1 MYTDASESGLGA
13 VLTQVKEDGKERP
26 IAYASRT
33 LSKSERNYDAHKL
46 EFLALKWSV
55 TSRFHEYL
63 YGGTFDV
70 YTDNNPLTYVLTS
83 AKLDAIGQ
91 RWIASL
97 GPYNFS
103 LHYNPGRQNTVAD
116 SLSRIP
122 WENATF
128 YDEIDYN
135 LVKAVVHKGGVNTS
149 GMIEPELIY
158 DDPKIFMKQ
167 LVSKLAGKMTK
178 VQWRTEQQEDPEIGP
193 VLQLVLTNKHLQ
205 YKFRKEDNSGS
216 KIILRFRDN
225 LKLVDGLLYRKWVY
239 KDEITYLQFVLPCEF
254 RKRTVIACHDQFGH
268 LGIDKTLIL
277 LQEPFFWPKMNDDVR
292 YHIRNCERCLRFKQ
306 KPEREEMHSIESSYP
321 LEIVHMDF
329 LVIGSKKD
337 PNKEINVLVVTDH
350 FTRYAQAFVTT
361 SQTAHTVATTLYEKY
376 LVHYG
381 WPDKL
386 HSDQAGNF
394 ESKLIAELCR
404 IAQVQKIRTTPYH
417 PEGNAQCER
426 FNQTLLGM
434 IGSLNPNEKRRWQD
448 WVSTLTHAYNCTRCD
463 STGFSPYYLMFA
475 RVPRLPIDI
484 EYGVT
489 QPELIDKSRQNYA
502 RKLRA
507 RLNWAFKVAKD
518 VNLKE
523 TERQKRYYDRKM
535 RCQKLIVGDM
545 VLVKEKGSSG
555 NYKINDKWETNPYM
569 VIEHMTDKK
578 GQQMPVFKL
587 REIVKEGAPREKT
600 LHRNMLY
607 PFRSVEGPEN
617 RLLMKCN
624 ILMDI
629 YFSER

>member
-1 MYTDASESGLGA
+1 M
-13 VLTQVKEDGKERP
+13 
-26 IAYASRT
+26 
-33 LSKSERNYDAHKL
+33 
-46 EFLALKWSV
+46 
-55 TSRFHEYL
+55 

-83 AKLDAIGQ
+83 VKLDAIGQ
-91 RWIASL
+91 HWIASL

-122 WENATF
+122 LENATF

-254 RKRTVIACHDQFGH
+254 QKRTVIACHDQFGH
-268 LGIDKTLIL
+268 LGMDKTLIL
-277 LQEPFFWPKMNDDVR
+277 LQERFFLPKMNDDVR

-376 LVHYG
+376 LVYYG

-394 ESKLIAELCR
+394 ESKLIAELCQ

-463 STGFSPYYLMFA
+463 STGFSPYYLMFG

-502 RKLRA
+502 RKLQA

-535 RCQKLIVGDM
+535 RCQNLIVGDM

-607 PFRSVEGPEN
+607 PFQSVEGPEN

>member
-1 MYTDASESGLGA
+1 M
-13 VLTQVKEDGKERP
+13 
-26 IAYASRT
+26 
-33 LSKSERNYDAHKL
+33 
-46 EFLALKWSV
+46 
-55 TSRFHEYL
+55 
-63 YGGTFDV
+63 
-70 YTDNNPLTYVLTS
+70 
-83 AKLDAIGQ
+83 
-91 RWIASL
+91 
-97 GPYNFS
+97 
-103 LHYNPGRQNTVAD
+103 
-116 SLSRIP
+116 
-122 WENATF
+122 
-128 YDEIDYN
+128 
-135 LVKAVVHKGGVNTS
+135 
-149 GMIEPELIY
+149 
-158 DDPKIFMKQ
+158 
-167 LVSKLAGKMTK
+167 
-178 VQWRTEQQEDPEIGP
+178 
-193 VLQLVLTNKHLQ
+193 
-205 YKFRKEDNSGS
+205 
-216 KIILRFRDN
+216 
-225 LKLVDGLLYRKWVY
+225 
-239 KDEITYLQFVLPCEF
+239 
-254 RKRTVIACHDQFGH
+254 
-268 LGIDKTLIL
+268 DKTLIL
-277 LQEPFFWPKMNDDVR
+277 LQERFFWPKMNDDVR

-434 IGSLNPNEKRRWQD
+434 IGSLNPNEKHRWQD

-463 STGFSPYYLMFA
+463 STGFSPYYLMFG
-475 RVPRLPIDI
+475 RVPRLPINI

-489 QPELIDKSRQNYA
+489 QSELIDKSRQNYA

-545 VLVKEKGSSG
+545 VLVKEKGSSD

-587 REIVKEGAPREKT
+587 REVVQEGAPCEKT

-607 PFRSVEGPEN
+607 PFRSVEGSEN

>member
-1 MYTDASESGLGA
+1 M
-13 VLTQVKEDGKERP
+13 
-26 IAYASRT
+26 
-33 LSKSERNYDAHKL
+33 SKSECNYDAHKL

-55 TSRFHEYL
+55 TSQFHEYL

-70 YTDNNPLTYVLTS
+70 YTDNNPLTYILTS

-91 RWIASL
+91 CWIASL
-97 GPYNFS
+97 GPYKFS
-103 LHYNPGRQNTVAD
+103 LHYNPRRQNTVAD

-122 WENATF
+122 WENTTF

-135 LVKAVVHKGGVNTS
+135 VVKVVVHKGGMNTS

-178 VQWRTEQQEDPEIGP
+178 AQWKTEQQEDPEVGP

-216 KIILRFRDN
+216 KIILCFRDN
-225 LKLVDGLLYRKWVY
+225 LKLVDGLLYRRWVY
-239 KDEITYLQFVLPCEF
+239 KDEITYLQFILPCEF

-277 LQEPFFWPKMNDDVR
+277 LQERFFWPKMNDDVR
-292 YHIRNCERCLRFKQ
+292 HHIRNCECCLRFKQ
-306 KPEREEMHSIESSYP
+306 KPEQEEMHSIESSYP
-321 LEIVHMDF
+321 MEIVHMDF

-337 PNKEINVLVVTDH
+337 PDKEINVLVVTDH

-361 SQTAHTVATTLYEKY
+361 SQTAHTVAIMLYEKY
-376 LVHYG
+376 FVHYG
-381 WPDKL
+381 WPEKL

-394 ESKLIAELCR
+394 ESKLIAELCQ
-404 IAQVQKIRTTPYH
+404 IAQVQKIRMTPYH

-434 IGSLNPNEKRRWQD
+434 IGSLNPNEKHCWQD

-463 STGFSPYYLMFA
+463 STGFSPYYLMFG

-489 QPELIDKSRQNYA
+489 QPELIDKRRQNYA

-507 RLNWAFKVAKD
+507 CLNWAFKVAKD

-523 TERQKRYYDRKM
+523 TERQKCYYDRKM
-535 RCQKLIVGDM
+535 HCQKLIVGDM

-578 GQQMPVFKL
+578 GQ
-587 REIVKEGAPREKT
+587 
-600 LHRNMLY
+600 
-607 PFRSVEGPEN
+607 
-617 RLLMKCN
+617 
-624 ILMDI
+624 
-629 YFSER
+629 